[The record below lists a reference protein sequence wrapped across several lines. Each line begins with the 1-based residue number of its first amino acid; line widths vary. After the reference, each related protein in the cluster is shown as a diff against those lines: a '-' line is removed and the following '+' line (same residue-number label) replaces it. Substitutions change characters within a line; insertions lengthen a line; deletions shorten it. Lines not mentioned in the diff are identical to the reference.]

1 MDTLLQEYPN
11 SMNRFMFDHAS
22 VSFSSNRNLFNGY
35 QLNDTM
41 SDPNPSF
48 NSFNPEPPNDSTS
61 SSSSSNSCSEG
72 YGPSNNV
79 TLKFIS
85 DVLLEEDLEGKTCM
99 LQDCLAL
106 QAAEKP
112 FYDVLGQE
120 YPHSS
125 NQILSCCDKKFESP
139 DNGFTWSSGIDSSN
153 SNPPGNN
160 LVEKSDWI
168 FDQADLDLYQVQT
181 SPVLPLERTLLAPDL
196 HSPVHP
202 HPFEVLGKG
211 GGEADNFLSGNDYF
225 MVSSKSNSSN
235 PPDKDEGDYSPNSSR
250 GRKNHQREDS
260 DDLEEERSKKHS
272 ALSPAESELSE
283 LLDEVLLCPVAQ
295 NESTPCSLLGNSQN
309 GAAGN
314 EQRKGSNGRTTRG
327 KKRGKKGEVVDLSS
341 LLIQCAQ
348 AVAIGD
354 QRTASEILQQIRQ
367 HSSSFGDAN
376 QRLAHYFANALDTR
390 LAGTTTPTFTL
401 FVNPR
406 TSAAEILKAYQVYVR
421 ACPFKRMS
429 NFFANRTILKL
440 EKKATRLHIIDFG
453 ILYGFQWPCL
463 IQRLSERPGGPPK
476 LRITGIELPQ
486 PGFRPAERVEETGR
500 RLERYCERFKVPF
513 EYIPIAQKWETIRY
527 EDLKIDKDEKVVVN
541 CLYRLR
547 NLPDDT
553 IVENSARDA
562 VLKLINKIKPDM
574 FIHGVVNGNFNAP
587 FFVTRFREAL
597 YHFSSLFDMFEA
609 TVSREDEHRMMFEK
623 EQYGRDITNVI
634 ACEGKARVER
644 PETYKQWQ
652 SRNLR
657 AGFRQLSLDQEL
669 FKDVR
674 SVVKSEYDK
683 DFVVDADGQWVLQGW
698 KGRIIYALSVW
709 KPAQE

>member
-1 MDTLLQEYPN
+1 
-11 SMNRFMFDHAS
+11 MFDHAS
-22 VSFSSNRNLFNGY
+22 VSFSPNRNLFDGY
-35 QLNDTM
+35 KLNDTM

-48 NSFNPEPPNDSTS
+48 NSSNPEPPNDSAS
-61 SSSSSNSCSEG
+61 PSSSSNSSSES

-106 QAAEKP
+106 QAAEKS

-125 NQILSCCDKKFESP
+125 NQIRSCFDQNFESP
-139 DNGFTWSSGIDSSN
+139 DNGFTWRSGVDSSK
-153 SNPPGNN
+153 SYPPGNN
-160 LVEKSDWI
+160 LVEKSDWV
-168 FDQADLDLYQVQT
+168 FDQSDLDFYQAQA
-181 SPVLPLERTLLAPDL
+181 SPVLPLERTLLGPDL
-196 HSPVHP
+196 HSAV
-202 HPFEVLGKG
+202 HPFER
-211 GGEADNFLSGNDYF
+211 AT
-225 MVSSKSNSSN
+225 
-235 PPDKDEGDYSPNSSR
+235 PPTLWTRTMGDHSPNSSR

-260 DDLEEERSKKHS
+260 DGLEEERSKKQS
-272 ALSPAESELSE
+272 ALSPADSELSE
-283 LLDEVLLCPVAQ
+283 LLDEVLLCSVGQ
-295 NESTPCSLLGNSQN
+295 NESTSCSLLGNSQN

-314 EQRKGSNGRTTRG
+314 EQRKGSSGRTARG
-327 KKRGKKGEVVDLSS
+327 KKRGKKGEVVDSSS

-354 QRTASEILQQIRQ
+354 QRTASELLQQIRQ
-367 HSSSFGDAN
+367 HSSPHGDAN

-390 LAGTTTPTFTL
+390 LAGAATPAFTL
-401 FVNPR
+401 FVSPR
-406 TSAAEILKAYQVYVR
+406 TSAADILKAY
-421 ACPFKRMS
+421 
-429 NFFANRTILKL
+429 
-440 EKKATRLHIIDFG
+440 
-453 ILYGFQWPCL
+453 
-463 IQRLSERPGGPPK
+463 QRLSERPGGPPK

-500 RLERYCERFKVPF
+500 RLE
-513 EYIPIAQKWETIRY
+513 RY

-562 VLKLINKIKPDM
+562 VLKLINEIKPDM

-609 TVSREDEHRMMFEK
+609 TVPRKDEHRVLFEK

-657 AGFRQLSLDQEL
+657 AGFSQLPLDKEL

-674 SVVKSEYDK
+674 SVVKSEYDN

-698 KGRIIYALSVW
+698 KGRIIYALSIW
-709 KPAQE
+709 KPVQE